1 MMIAMKFICLNLFT
15 LIFLSSCSSP
25 RIQHSQIKTNYLRS
39 DWHHWIDENRDCLNT
54 RAEILKKR
62 SQVAVT
68 MNKSGC
74 SIKSGKWQDYYY
86 PEILTYAKQVDIDHL
101 IPLKHAHENGGSG
114 WSSTHKEE
122 FANDPENLVITN
134 KTYNRQKGAKGIDEW
149 LPRHKGYAC
158 KYIYD
163 WMKIKNKYG
172 LEIRKEELETFQ
184 LLKNDCSSF

>member
-1 MMIAMKFICLNLFT
+1 MVIAIKFICLNLFT
-15 LIFLSSCSSP
+15 LIFLASCSIP
-25 RIQHSQIKTNYLRS
+25 RTHHSKLKTNYLRS
-39 DWHHWIDENRDCLNT
+39 DWHHWIDENKDCLNT

-62 SQVAVT
+62 SQIAVT

-74 SIKSGKWQDYYY
+74 SIKTGKWQDYYY
-86 PEILTYAKQVDIDHL
+86 PETLTKAKQVDIDHL
-101 IPLKHAHENGGSG
+101 IPLKHAHENGGAG

-134 KTYNRQKGAKGIDEW
+134 RTYNRQKGAKGIDQW
-149 LPRHKGYAC
+149 LPRHKDYAC
-158 KYIYD
+158 KYVYD

-172 LEIRKEELETFQ
+172 LEIGKQEQETFQ